1 MSRFYQV
8 MERGPILER
17 IARWNEKKKYG
28 YDTMIDREGDCWEVL
43 DDYITE
49 LEGNALRW
57 RVIEHPEY
65 VELSNESILGI
76 LHETPR
82 VKPLVLPEIG
92 IPVMIIYKDE
102 PRIGVLLREEPSYEE
117 TFSPYLYWDSYYDD
131 GQDWEWFDVTK
142 WAYIP
147 SL

>member
-17 IARWNEKKKYG
+17 ITRWNEKKKYG

-49 LEGNALRW
+49 LEGNELRW
-57 RVIEHPEY
+57 RIIEHPEY
-65 VELSNESILGI
+65 MESSDESIFGI
-76 LHETPR
+76 PRETPR
-82 VKPLVLPEIG
+82 SKPPVLPEVG
-92 IPVMIIYKDE
+92 IPVMLVYKGE
-102 PRIGVLLREEPSYEE
+102 PHIGVLLKEEPSYED
-117 TFSPYLYWDSYYDD
+117 TFGSYLYWDSYYND
-131 GQDWEWFDVTK
+131 GQDWEWYDVTK